1 MYEPVRTTYF
11 VGASF
16 HTTTVGGA
24 GAGTARAKALA
35 AWGAVGG
42 AGAGTAGIRFKFWE
56 RSELGGSAATADTNP
71 SAHSI
76 PKAALFVAFIPQFPT
91 IPGQRKLAPV
101 LV

>member
-11 VGASF
+11 VGGSLYVI
-16 HTTTVGGA
+16 TVCVYGFLEP
-24 GAGTARAKALA
+24 KPI
-35 AWGAVGG
+35 AVDCP
-42 AGAGTAGIRFKFWE
+42 
-56 RSELGGSAATADTNP
+56 ELSTGGSADTAETNP

-76 PKAALFVAFIPQFPT
+76 PKAALFVDFIPQFPT

>member
-11 VGASF
+11 VGALF

-24 GAGTARAKALA
+24 GVATP
-35 AWGAVGG
+35 
-42 AGAGTAGIRFKFWE
+42 GIPLGLWE
-56 RSELGGSAATADTNP
+56 GFELGGSAATADTNP

-76 PKAALFVAFIPQFPT
+76 PKAVLFVAFIPQFPT

>member
-24 GAGTARAKALA
+24 GAGTA
-35 AWGAVGG
+35 
-42 AGAGTAGIRFKFWE
+42 GIRYRFWE
-56 RSELGGSAATADTNP
+56 RFELGGSAAIADTNP

>member
-11 VGASF
+11 VGFWF

-24 GAGTARAKALA
+24 GAGT
-35 AWGAVGG
+35 GG
-42 AGAGTAGIRFKFWE
+42 MRFVLWE

-71 SAHSI
+71 SAQSI
-76 PKAALFVAFIPQFPT
+76 PKAALFVAFIPQFST

>member
-11 VGASF
+11 VGALF

-24 GAGTARAKALA
+24 GAGTA
-35 AWGAVGG
+35 
-42 AGAGTAGIRFKFWE
+42 GIRFKLWE

-76 PKAALFVAFIPQFPT
+76 PKVALFVAFIVQFST
-91 IPGQRKLAPV
+91 IRGQRKLAAV
-101 LV
+101 FV